1 MIKGVVIILLLI
13 IALALFAGPGVRRFI
28 AKLLGL
34 PYRDR

>member
-1 MIKGVVIILLLI
+1 MIKGVLLILLLI
-13 IALALFAGPGVRRFI
+13 VALALFAGPGLRRFI